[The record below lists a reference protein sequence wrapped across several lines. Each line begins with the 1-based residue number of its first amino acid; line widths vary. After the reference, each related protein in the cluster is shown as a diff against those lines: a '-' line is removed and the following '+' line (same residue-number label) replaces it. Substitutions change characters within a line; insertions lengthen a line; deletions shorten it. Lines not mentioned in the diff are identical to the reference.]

1 MNPALGLALAAIA
14 AVTLGAALRAGSGRR
29 AAALAL
35 IGAAIGLLLL
45 RQIWLAG
52 ALGTM
57 GFSLWRSAPRPTRA
71 PSPGQ
76 RSEVRTRG
84 LRMTL
89 DHDSGEMDGEVLEGR
104 FAGARLSDLSLAD
117 LQALAQEFAAHLP
130 EEDESLALLTA
141 YMERRGADR
150 EEKTP
155 PPDDGEMTEAEA
167 YRILGLDPGAS
178 IEEVRAAYRRLI
190 RLVHPDLG
198 GSSPLAAML
207 NAAKQQL
214 DPD

>member
-130 EEDESLALLTA
+130 EEDESLALLVA
-141 YMERRGADR
+141 YMERIGVETA
-150 EEKTP
+150 EAAAPEGP
-155 PPDDGEMTEAEA
+155 EMNEAEA
-167 YRILGLDPGAS
+167 YRILGLEPGAS
-178 IEEVRAAYRRLI
+178 VEEVRAAYRRLI
-190 RLVHPDLG
+190 RRVHPDLG

-214 DPD
+214 DPE